1 MRRFVILLLIG
12 VLIGV
17 SLGLTLGWLVLPAP
31 ERASS
36 LSQLARR
43 HKEEFTLMV
52 AAAYQVDND
61 LGAAIERLR
70 LLGVADPFT
79 YMRDLTER
87 FIVQAGI
94 TREREA
100 RTLVQLSCAMG
111 ICTEPMQPFLLP
123 TAPSGS

>member
-1 MRRFVILLLIG
+1 MRRFTSLLLIG
-12 VLIGV
+12 VLIGT
-17 SLGLTLGWLVLPAP
+17 SLGLTLGWLVLPSPQSTSA
-31 ERASS
+31 
-36 LSQLARR
+36 LSQLSRR
-43 HKEEFTLMV
+43 HQEEFALMV

-61 LGAAIERLR
+61 LSAAIERLR

-87 FIVQAGI
+87 FIVQAGF

-111 ICTEPMQPFLLP
+111 FCTAPMQPFLLA
-123 TAPSGS
+123 TPSGS